1 MFRPQARGTSAV
13 GNQTHRTEGHHEH
26 SVVRD
31 QGDVAGQQQG
41 GAGTGDGT
49 VGHSDGGLDKVD
61 HLLHEDASHVVEVE
75 DSLGVVQALHLGDVA
90 AGAESAA
97 LSVDHHAADSVV
109 LLGCVEGGGQ
119 VHEDLLAHGVEC
131 LGAVE
136 ADDADV
142 PLNAIQYGFQ
152 FHGKSLLFL
161 YQFKNVWVLRV
172 SPCVYDKIIAHGAG
186 VEKENFTGGPGIF
199 PPGRSSY
206 NFALVFPY

>member
-1 MFRPQARGTSAV
+1 MFRPAGPGQQPVTSAV

-97 LSVDHHAADSVV
+97 LSVDHHAADVSSFSAASKAVV
-109 LLGCVEGGGQ
+109 RSTKICLLMALSALVRI
-119 VHEDLLAHGVEC
+119 
-131 LGAVE
+131 E

-172 SPCVYDKIIAHGAG
+172 SPCVYNKIIAHGAG

-199 PPGRSSY
+199 PARQ
-206 NFALVFPY
+206 VFV